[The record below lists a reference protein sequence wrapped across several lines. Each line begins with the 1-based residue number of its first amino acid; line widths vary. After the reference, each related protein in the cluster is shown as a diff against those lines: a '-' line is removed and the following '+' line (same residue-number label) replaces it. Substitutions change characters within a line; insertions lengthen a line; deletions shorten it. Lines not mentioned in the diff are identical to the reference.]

1 MTVGALF
8 ITAFFI
14 GLSGAM
20 MPGPLLTLTIAE
32 SMKRGFIAGPLIML
46 GHAVLEFALII
57 ALVAGLSVFLSS
69 AAVSNS
75 IALLGGAFLLYLGF
89 SMSKDALKGRISL
102 AGIDQSRA
110 VAEKTDMQ
118 TEALASSPKHQAVTE
133 KTGLHP
139 VVAGAVISLA
149 NPYWSIWWATVG
161 LTYLSLSLE
170 SGQIGLL
177 SFFSGHIMAD
187 LSWYTLVAA
196 LVAGGRKFISPQ
208 LYELVIVGCGIF
220 LLVLGAYFIYTG
232 ASSYLA

>member
-1 MTVGALF
+1 MTISALF

-20 MPGPLLTLTIAE
+20 MPGPLLTVTIAE

-46 GHAVLEFALII
+46 GHAALEISLII
-57 ALVAGLSVFLSS
+57 ALVAGLSAFLSS

-75 IALLGGAFLLYLGF
+75 IALLGGGFLLYLGF
-89 SMSKDALKGRISL
+89 SMSKDAIKGHISL
-102 AGIDQSRA
+102 AGM
-110 VAEKTDMQ
+110 E
-118 TEALASSPKHQAVTE
+118 EAQAGTE
-133 KTGLHP
+133 KNGLHP
-139 VVAGAVISLA
+139 VLAGAVISLA

-161 LTYLSLSLE
+161 LTYLSLSME
-170 SGQIGLL
+170 SGRIGLL

-187 LSWYTLVAA
+187 LSWYTMVAA

-208 LYELVIVGCGIF
+208 LYKYVIVSCGLF
-220 LLVLGAYFIYTG
+220 LLVLGAYFIFTG